1 MQRYDMES
9 GLKTRTNKRLVYFL
23 VFLVVVIPILVGVLV
38 WHFTNKNCE
47 NSLPVVNGDS
57 DANSGNEL
65 TIQPSTTQTTTPRFS
80 ETEPWKNLRLPRYVM
95 PVHYF
100 ITLFPDIYNG
110 NGWFY
115 GNESVEIEISKDT
128 KYILI
133 HINYLNITSTS
144 LRRKNDSSRIEIKEH
159 FHYEPNQF
167 WVIETREILLQ
178 GRNVIL
184 DLSFDG
190 SLTRAIVGFYKSKYV
205 NSITGETRYLA
216 TSKFEPVDA
225 RRAFPCFD
233 EPNIKANFSVHLVHQ
248 NGYIALSNMP
258 DVKTETWK
266 HNANLQITS
275 FQESVKM
282 STYLVCFIVCDFKYL
297 EGTTKFGTKVR
308 TFATPDRYNQTEFS
322 LEVAIKSMELYQD
335 LFNVSYPLPKQ
346 DMIAIPD
353 FVSGA
358 MEHWG
363 LITYRETNILYD
375 PEQASPSNKQR
386 VAVVVAH
393 EISHQWFGNIVTM
406 DWWDDLWLNEGFA
419 SFMEYLGANV
429 TEPTW
434 EMLEQFVTEDVQPVM
449 VVDSVTSSHPIVVNV
464 NNPNQ
469 INEVFDSISYSKGS
483 AIIGMLEAV
492 MGKGKF
498 FLGVGNYLKAF
509 RWGNAKT
516 DDLWNELNKAN
527 TEGFGVKEMMDTWT
541 RQMGFPYIN
550 ITLQTERNKTVVSA
564 TQNRFLAD
572 KSTVFDPNESPFG
585 YKWYIYLD
593 YSLSSGGSGHFWIN
607 KTEVKVKFDVPGT
620 FQTSGWIKFNRR
632 QKGFYRVNYPDS
644 MWCKFSTEL
653 ETNNT
658 ILSNVDK
665 AGLIDDSFNLARG
678 GYIDYSIPLN
688 LIKFLDTELNHLPW
702 ESACTGIEYISDM
715 LQTGASFSLLRDFII
730 EKARPVLSQIGWED
744 DGDHLKKLMRV
755 NLISLTCGMGDKDCL
770 DNATNRFRRWLDNG
784 ESVTPNIRSIVY
796 KYGMQNG
803 GSPEDWDRMWDKY
816 KIETVPQEQIKLL
829 YGMAN
834 TQTMWLLVRYLEYA
848 KKENMVRSQDFFTV
862 VQYISQN
869 PVGNKLV
876 WDWIRYN
883 WDYLVDRFTTY
894 SRSLGRLVPNV
905 ISDFN
910 TEFELQQVQD
920 FFNKYPDAGAGARG
934 RQNAIVSIKANIE
947 WKKINEKKI
956 TDWLHQTLNA
966 TNQTV
971 DGSC

>member
-1 MQRYDMES
+1 MQRLDMDS
-9 GLKTRTNKRLVYFL
+9 GKQTKTNKRLVYFL
-23 VFLVVVIPILVGVLV
+23 VFLVVALPIVVGVLV
-38 WHFTNKNCE
+38 WHFTNENCDKD
-47 NSLPVVNGDS
+47 LPSVNGES
-57 DANSGNEL
+57 DANTGNK
-65 TIQPSTTQTTTPRFS
+65 QTTTPGPIQTTTPGFS

-95 PVHYF
+95 PIHYD
-100 ITLFPDIYNG
+100 ITLYPDIYNG
-110 NGWFY
+110 HGWFY
-115 GNESVEIEISKDT
+115 GNESVEIQIYKDT

-133 HINYLNITSTS
+133 HKNYMNITSTS
-144 LRRKNDSSRIEIKEH
+144 LRKKSDDSTIEIKNT
-159 FHYEPNQF
+159 FYYEQNQF
-167 WVIETREILLQ
+167 WVIETRQSLLN
-178 GRNVIL
+178 GSSVIL

-205 NSITGETRYLA
+205 NSITKETRYLA

-233 EPNIKANFSVHLVHQ
+233 EPNIKANFTVHLVHQ
-248 NGYIALSNMP
+248 DGYTALSNMP
-258 DVKTETWK
+258 EEKTEPWTHDSTLK
-266 HNANLQITS
+266 ITS

-297 EGTTKFGTKVR
+297 ERTTKFGTKVR

-375 PEQASPSNKQR
+375 PQEASPANKQR

-429 TEPTW
+429 SEPTW
-434 EMLEQFVTEDVQPVM
+434 EMMEQFVTEDVQPVM

-492 MGKGKF
+492 MGQDKF

-509 RWGNAKT
+509 KWGNAKT
-516 DDLWNELNKAN
+516 DDLWNELNKVN
-527 TEGFGVKEMMDTWT
+527 TGGFGVKDMMDTWT

-550 ITLQTERNKTVVSA
+550 VTMQTQGSKTIVSA
-564 TQNRFLAD
+564 TQSRFLAD
-572 KSTVFDPNESPFG
+572 KSTVFNPSESPFG
-585 YKWYIYLD
+585 YKWYVYLD
-593 YSLSSGGSGHFWIN
+593 YMLSGGGSGHFWIN
-607 KTEVKVKFDVPGT
+607 RTQDQVTFDVAAT
-620 FQTSGWIKFNRR
+620 FDSSGWIKFNRL
-632 QKGFYRVNYPDS
+632 QKGFYRVNYPEN
-644 MWCKFSTEL
+644 MWSRFSSQLQTDNSKF
-653 ETNNT
+653 
-658 ILSNVDK
+658 SNVDK
-665 AGLIDDSFNLARG
+665 AGLIDDAFNLARA
-678 GYIDYSIPLN
+678 GYIEYSTPLN

-702 ESACTGIEYISDM
+702 ESAYSGISYITEM
-715 LQTGASFSLLRDFII
+715 LQTGASFSLFRDFIL
-730 EKARPVLSQIGWED
+730 KKSRPVLTQIGWD
-744 DGDHLKKLMRV
+744 DTGNHLQKLMRV

-770 DNATNRFRRWLDNG
+770 NNATNKFRKWLDQG

-803 GSPEDWDRMWDKY
+803 GSPEDWDKMWNKY
-816 KIETVPQEQIKLL
+816 KTETVPQEQIKLL
-829 YGMAN
+829 YGMSK
-834 TQTMWLLVRYLEYA
+834 TPTVWLLVRYLEYT
-848 KKENMVRSQDFFTV
+848 KREDMVRSQDFFTV
-862 VQYISQN
+862 VQYIAQN

-876 WDWIRYN
+876 WDWVRSN
-883 WDYLVDRFTTY
+883 WEYLVDRFTTY
-894 SRSLGRLVPNV
+894 SRSLGRLVPRV
-905 ISDFN
+905 ISNFN
-910 TEFELQQVQD
+910 TEFELQQVEA
-920 FFNKYPDAGAGARG
+920 FFTKYPDAGAGARG
-934 RQNAIVSIKANIE
+934 RQNAIESIKANIQ
-947 WKKINEKKI
+947 WKKNNEKKI
-956 TDWLHQTLNA
+956 TDWLCQNLGA
-966 TNQTV
+966 SNQTM
-971 DGSC
+971 GC